1 MELNEKLSH
10 LSEVEVEEI
19 IRMYCD
25 KSIKIQDIINKY
37 KVDVN
42 VSGFKKILPPVKT
55 DSVCKICHQ
64 NLYKK
69 IEGRD
74 HFTKENYMFCLN
86 CGHNEYIRK
95 RYWEKRVCEC
105 RGCVEIRNKI
115 FEEKREQIREEYTTD
130 TDIESICFE
139 DMELSDKIKLIYIL
153 SHNKYKNYYEISP
166 VPDSEININY
176 LRRLYEIR
184 AILVSPESD
193 VSAFPEENFPK
204 SFYINKVSYD
214 VNVDFKEETI
224 EMLKNRKYFVESVD
238 IDILLRILKIIIYN
252 DLIEQFKD
260 KLEKRRLELHISE
273 SAKEDLIEL
282 IDEISYTQ
290 ILWYCERVAVYFSD
304 KVITGDMNRKA
315 AKNAVLGNV
324 SKFYR
329 RAQENSWE
337 IKHEEID
344 TIGELLRFYIY
355 NILNTNIDI
364 LYNVIS
370 EENYYKYESEEYK
383 Y

>member
-10 LSEVEVEEI
+10 LSEQDVEEMI
-19 IRMYCD
+19 KMYCD
-25 KSIKIQDIINKY
+25 KSIKIQDIIDKY

-42 VSGFKKILPPVKT
+42 VSRFKKILPPIKT
-55 DSVCKICHQ
+55 DSVCKICQQ

-69 IEGRD
+69 IDGRD
-74 HFTKENYMFCLN
+74 HLTKEKDMFCLN
-86 CGHNEYIRK
+86 CGHNEYIK
-95 RYWEKRVCEC
+95 NRYFEERVCEC
-105 RGCVEIRNKI
+105 RGCIEIRNRI
-115 FEEKREQIREEYTTD
+115 LEEKREQIREEYTTD
-130 TDIESICFE
+130 IAPICFE

-153 SHNKYKNYYEISP
+153 SHNKYKNYYEISS
-166 VPDSEININY
+166 VPNSEINIKY
-176 LRRLYEIR
+176 LRRLHDIR

-193 VSAFPEENFPK
+193 VSAFPEEDFPK

-214 VNVDFKEETI
+214 VNVDFKEGTI

-273 SAKEDLIEL
+273 SAKEDFIEL

-304 KVITGDMNRKA
+304 IV
-315 AKNAVLGNV
+315 NV
-324 SKFYR
+324 
-329 RAQENSWE
+329 E
-337 IKHEEID
+337 
-344 TIGELLRFYIY
+344 
-355 NILNTNIDI
+355 
-364 LYNVIS
+364 
-370 EENYYKYESEEYK
+370 
-383 Y
+383 